1 MNLSP
6 LIVIIK
12 QQNKDIKPRPWWHKW
27 LRNTIDTS
35 VINREELLKELRQSQ
50 KNNIIANES
59 LSMIEGVMQVDNLQV
74 RDIMIPRANIRFLH
88 LDDSYQDILKTV
100 LDAGHSRYPVF
111 DEDKDDVEGILLAKD
126 LLKYAGREEQFN
138 IEDIIRPP
146 SFVPEGQK
154 LNTLLTQFR
163 NSRNHMAIVVDE
175 YSGTSGLVTIEDV
188 LEQIVGDIDDEHDD
202 IDDKQG
208 ILDQGEGRYTVKGS
222 TEIED
227 FNDFFGSDFHL
238 GKCDTIG
245 GLIMQ
250 KAGKIPKQGDL
261 VELKPFQFKV
271 LRSDGRKIQLL
282 EVHKI

>member
-1 MNLSP
+1 M
-6 LIVIIK
+6 K
-12 QQNKDIKPRPWWHKW
+12 KQNKDIKPRPWWHRW

-35 VINREELLKELRQSQ
+35 AINREELLKELRHSQ
-50 KNNIIANES
+50 KNNIIASES

-111 DEDKDDVEGILLAKD
+111 DLDKDDVEGILLAKD
-126 LLKYAGREEQFN
+126 LLKYAGREEHFN

-202 IDDKQG
+202 VDDKQG

-222 TEIED
+222 TEIDD
-227 FNDFFGSDFHL
+227 FNEYFATDFPV
-238 GKCDTIG
+238 GKLDTIG
-245 GLIMQ
+245 GLVMQ
-250 KAGKIPKQGDL
+250 KMGKIPQQGEEVTL
-261 VELKPFQFKV
+261 QPFQFKV

-282 EVHKI
+282 EVHKK